1 MFRLFQVEKETDPS
15 TIHCKCN
22 HLTSFAADFFIAP
35 NPIDIDKVIEG
46 FKNIDDNVSVIVLI
60 SLLSALYVIFVIH
73 LRRKD
78 KQDGQKVYCS
88 LFHSI
93 FSFYF

>member
-1 MFRLFQVEKETDPS
+1 MFRLFQVEKETDQS

-46 FKNIDDNVSVIVLI
+46 FKNIDDNVSVLALI

-78 KQDGQKVYCS
+78 KQDGQKVYFS